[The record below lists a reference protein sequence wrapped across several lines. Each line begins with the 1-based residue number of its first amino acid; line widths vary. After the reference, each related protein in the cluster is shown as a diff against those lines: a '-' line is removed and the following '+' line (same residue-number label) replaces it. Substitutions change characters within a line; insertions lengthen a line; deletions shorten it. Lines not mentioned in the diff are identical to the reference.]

1 MSDKKTPVKKS
12 DTNASGGR
20 PQVGPTDTKKGGT
33 APLPNIN
40 RAMILRLVETVKSL

>member
-1 MSDKKTPVKKS
+1 MSDKQPPVKK
-12 DTNASGGR
+12 TNNSAGGAR
-20 PQVGPTDTKKGGT
+20 PEAGPTDAKKGGT